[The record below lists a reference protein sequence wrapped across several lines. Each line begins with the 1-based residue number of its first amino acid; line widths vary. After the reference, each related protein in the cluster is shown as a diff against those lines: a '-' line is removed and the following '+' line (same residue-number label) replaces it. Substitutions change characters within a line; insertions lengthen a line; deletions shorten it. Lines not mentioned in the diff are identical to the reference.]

1 MYLYNKN
8 KHEFLFSSQEISDM
22 NILLICDG
30 YFGTFKENIGV
41 QTYGRQL
48 FSFLNMP
55 RMSMHKS
62 QQRSGL

>member
-1 MYLYNKN
+1 MYNKS

-30 YFGTFKENIGV
+30 YFGIFKENIDV
-41 QTYGRQL
+41 KIYGRQL
-48 FSFLNMP
+48 FSLFNIP

-62 QQRSGL
+62 Q